1 MTPTLS
7 EADKLS
13 TLISPR
19 PPSSFNQA
27 APTLAVI
34 DGTGPAWARGLLIPS
49 YALRTAPPTNPPLTH
64 RFMPLSRDAISPVL
78 PSLFMPGFP
87 KCATTS
93 LYECLLA
100 TFAPARLGCGERA
113 AGWTATACKRRFLL
127 APLET
132 RARGQFTERKETF
145 FFGGSLASY
154 FQPDLMALH
163 GPNPRTGQ
171 LAHEPPLWAWEAM
184 HREKNGRALTHKGQP
199 LRLASI
205 AAMCENNTNGPQVC
219 LAPSRSDE
227 CHRLHKRAS
236 ARQPQREQQAVPASA
251 PAPLCSTTGVASRT
265 AVQATP
271 DGLIPGVGPRSCTH
285 PGCTRIARL
294 LPKSWNG
301 KCTWDRSV
309 NGDLATSDLYCLG
322 SMVPWVSEDELNA
335 TVIDFTPN
343 YMCDPN
349 ALSRILAT
357 AKDPASL
364 RFVVVMRDP
373 VMRAFSEW
381 SMFTKWGWD
390 PTKTF
395 TSSLLIE
402 LRRLRKCNTTLYQ
415 NAQLLRSLPT
425 PELATYL
432 RKCFRNGQAMMYV
445 ETSMYAVCV
454 EHALRHFRREQF
466 LFLRYE
472 DLMRMDR
479 TSVVALVARFAGL
492 DDNVQ
497 LLRNASAHGKCSFGA
512 DAGTGRK
519 PLSFSSSSVDSA
531 EQLAAAA
538 PHLERLFDPYNTLL
552 AELVHPAFRWH
563 TSEHTKTPLD
573 AAQKAQFLLFEAREK
588 AKKAKYKAARMAGR
602 LALVRQS
609 TAAHVAN
616 GSRAFY
622 SAFYSP
628 LAGRQA
634 GRQGAAGGGPPGKR
648 RTERD
653 RVSVKSG

>member
-1 MTPTLS
+1 MSLTLHD
-7 EADKLS
+7 ADQLG
-13 TLISPR
+13 TLISTR

-27 APTLAVI
+27 APALAVI

-49 YALRTAPPTNPPLTH
+49 YALSTEPLANPSLTH
-64 RFMPLSRDAISPVL
+64 RFMPLSRDAVSPVL

-93 LYECLLA
+93 LYDCLLA
-100 TFAPARLGCGERA
+100 TFAPARLGCGEHA
-113 AGWTATACKRRFLL
+113 VGWSATACKRRFLL

-132 RARGQFTERKETF
+132 RARGQFEERKETF
-145 FFGGSLASY
+145 FFGGAAASY

-171 LAHEPPLWAWEAM
+171 LAHEPPLWPWEAM
-184 HREKNGRALTHKGQP
+184 QRDKRPGGLTHKRQP

-205 AAMCENNTNGPQVC
+205 TAICENNTNGPQVC

-236 ARQPQREQQAVPASA
+236 ARGPPREQQAVPASA
-251 PAPLCSTTGVASRT
+251 LAPLCSTTGVASRK
-265 AVQATP
+265 AVKATP

-285 PGCTRIARL
+285 PGCTRIAQL

-301 KCTWDRSV
+301 KCKWDKSV
-309 NGDLATSDLYCLG
+309 NGDLATADLYCLG
-322 SMVPWVSEDELNA
+322 SMVPWVGEDELNA

-343 YMCDPN
+343 YMCDPA
-349 ALSRILAT
+349 ALSRILDT
-357 AKDPASL
+357 AKDPAAL

-402 LRRLRKCNTTLYQ
+402 LRRLRNCNTTLYQ
-415 NAQLLRSLPT
+415 NPQLLRSLPT

-432 RKCFRNGQAMMYV
+432 RKCFRSGQAMMYV

-472 DLMRMDR
+472 DLMHMDR
-479 TSVVALVARFAGL
+479 TSIVALVARFAGL
-492 DDNVQ
+492 DADVQ

-519 PLSFSSSSVDSA
+519 PRSYSSSYSSSLIDSA

-563 TSEHTKTPLD
+563 TSDHTKTPLD
-573 AAQKAQFLLFEAREK
+573 AAQKAQFLLLAAREK
-588 AKKAKYKAARMAGR
+588 AK
-602 LALVRQS
+602 
-609 TAAHVAN
+609 
-616 GSRAFY
+616 
-622 SAFYSP
+622 
-628 LAGRQA
+628 
-634 GRQGAAGGGPPGKR
+634 
-648 RTERD
+648 
-653 RVSVKSG
+653 

>member
-1 MTPTLS
+1 MSPTLHD
-7 EADKLS
+7 ADQLG
-13 TLISPR
+13 TLISTR
-19 PPSSFNQA
+19 PQSSFNQT
-27 APTLAVI
+27 APALAVI
-34 DGTGPAWARGLLIPS
+34 DGTGPAWARGLLVPS
-49 YALRTAPPTNPPLTH
+49 YALSTEPLANPSLTH
-64 RFMPLSRDAISPVL
+64 RFMPLSREAVSPVL

-93 LYECLLA
+93 LYDCLLA

-113 AGWTATACKRRFLL
+113 VGWSATACKRRFLL

-132 RARGQFTERKETF
+132 RARGQFEERKETF
-145 FFGGSLASY
+145 FFGGAAASY

-171 LAHEPPLWAWEAM
+171 LAHEPPLWPWEAM
-184 HREKNGRALTHKGQP
+184 QRDKRPRGLTHKRQP

-205 AAMCENNTNGPQVC
+205 TAICENNTNGPQVC

-236 ARQPQREQQAVPASA
+236 ARGPQREEQAVLASA
-251 PAPLCSTTGVASRT
+251 LARLCSTTGVASRK

-285 PGCTRIARL
+285 PGCTRIAQL

-301 KCTWDRSV
+301 KCKWDKSV
-309 NGDLATSDLYCLG
+309 NGDLATADLYCLG

-343 YMCDPN
+343 YMCDPA
-349 ALSRILAT
+349 ALSRILDT
-357 AKDPASL
+357 AKDPAAL

-395 TSSLLIE
+395 TSSLLIG

-415 NAQLLRSLPT
+415 NPQLLRSLPT
-425 PELATYL
+425 SELATYL
-432 RKCFRNGQAMMYV
+432 RKCFRSGQAMMYV

-479 TSVVALVARFAGL
+479 TSIVALVARFAGL
-492 DDNVQ
+492 DADVQ

-512 DAGTGRK
+512 DADIGRK
-519 PLSFSSSSVDSA
+519 PRSYSSSYSSSSIDSA

-563 TSEHTKTPLD
+563 TSDHTKTPLD
-573 AAQKAQFLLFEAREK
+573 AAQKAQFLLLAAREK
-588 AKKAKYKAARMAGR
+588 GSRAQIQAARTAGR
-602 LALVRQS
+602 LARW
-609 TAAHVAN
+609 
-616 GSRAFY
+616 
-622 SAFYSP
+622 
-628 LAGRQA
+628 
-634 GRQGAAGGGPPGKR
+634 
-648 RTERD
+648 
-653 RVSVKSG
+653 

>member
-1 MTPTLS
+1 MASLGERALRPSNRDAAEVGWRARPQSWMLPTLRD
-7 EADKLS
+7 ADQLS
-13 TLISPR
+13 ALISPR
-19 PPSSFNQA
+19 PPSSFDQA
-27 APTLAVI
+27 APALAVI
-34 DGTGPAWARGLLIPS
+34 DGTGPAWAQGLLIPS
-49 YALRTAPPTNPPLTH
+49 YALSTEPPANRSLTH
-64 RFMPLSRDAISPVL
+64 RFMPPSRDAVSPVL

-93 LYECLLA
+93 LYDCLLA
-100 TFAPARLGCGERA
+100 TFAPARLGCGTRA
-113 AGWTATACKRRFLL
+113 AGWSATACKRRFLL

-132 RARGQFTERKETF
+132 RARGQFEERKETF
-145 FFGGSLASY
+145 FFGGAALSHY
-154 FQPDLMALH
+154 QPDLMALH

-184 HREKNGRALTHKGQP
+184 HREKRPRGLIHKRQAV
-199 LRLASI
+199 RLASI
-205 AAMCENNTNGPQVC
+205 AAICENNTNGPQVC

-227 CHRLHKRAS
+227 CRRLHKRAS
-236 ARQPQREQQAVPASA
+236 ARRPQREQQAVSASA
-251 PAPLCSTTGVASRT
+251 LAPLCSTTGVASRT
-265 AVQATP
+265 AVQAAP

-285 PGCTRIARL
+285 PGCTRIAHS
-294 LPKSWNG
+294 LPESWSG
-301 KCTWDRSV
+301 KCKWGQSAS
-309 NGDLATSDLYCLG
+309 GDLATNDLYCLG
-322 SMVPWVSEDELNA
+322 SMVPWVGEDELNA

-343 YMCDPN
+343 YMCDPA
-349 ALSRILAT
+349 ALPRIFAT
-357 AKDPASL
+357 AKNPAAL
-364 RFVVVMRDP
+364 RFIVVMRDP

-390 PTKTF
+390 PTRTF

-415 NAQLLRSLPT
+415 NAHLLRALPT
-425 PELATYL
+425 PELAAYL
-432 RKCFRNGQAMMYV
+432 RKCFRSGQAMMYV

-492 DDNVQ
+492 DADVP

-519 PLSFSSSSVDSA
+519 RESYSSSSIDSA

-552 AELVHPAFRWH
+552 AELVHPAFRWRA
-563 TSEHTKTPLD
+563 SDHTKPPLD
-573 AAQKAQFLLFEAREK
+573 AAQKAQFRLLAR
-588 AKKAKYKAARMAGR
+588 
-602 LALVRQS
+602 
-609 TAAHVAN
+609 
-616 GSRAFY
+616 
-622 SAFYSP
+622 
-628 LAGRQA
+628 
-634 GRQGAAGGGPPGKR
+634 KR
-648 RTERD
+648 R
-653 RVSVKSG
+653 KG

>member
-1 MTPTLS
+1 MSPTLHD
-7 EADKLS
+7 ADQLGA
-13 TLISPR
+13 LISPR
-19 PPSSFNQA
+19 PPSSFSQA
-27 APTLAVI
+27 APALVAVI
-34 DGTGPAWARGLLIPS
+34 DGTGPAWARGLLLPS
-49 YALRTAPPTNPPLTH
+49 YALSTEPPANPSLTH
-64 RFMPLSRDAISPVL
+64 RFMPLSRDAVSPVL

-113 AGWTATACKRRFLL
+113 AGWSATACKRRFLL

-132 RARGQFTERKETF
+132 RARGQFEERKETF
-145 FFGGSLASY
+145 FFGGSAATY

-184 HREKNGRALTHKGQP
+184 QREKWPRGLTHKSQP
-199 LRLASI
+199 LRLASL
-205 AAMCENNTNGPQVC
+205 AAICENNTHGPQVC

-236 ARQPQREQQAVPASA
+236 ARGRQREKQAVPASA
-251 PAPLCSTTGVASRT
+251 LAPLCSTTGVASRT

-285 PGCTRIARL
+285 PGCMRIAQL

-301 KCTWDRSV
+301 KCKWDSSV
-309 NGDLATSDLYCLG
+309 NGDRATADLYCLS
-322 SMVPWVSEDELNA
+322 SMVPWVGEDELNA

-343 YMCDPN
+343 YMCDPA

-357 AKDPASL
+357 AKDPAAL

-381 SMFTKWGWD
+381 SMFTNWGWD
-390 PTKTF
+390 PSKTF

-432 RKCFRNGQAMMYV
+432 RKCFRSGQAMMYV

-492 DDNVQ
+492 DADVQ

-512 DAGTGRK
+512 VAATGRK
-519 PLSFSSSSVDSA
+519 PSSYSSGSIDSA

-552 AELVHPAFRWH
+552 AEIVHPAFRWH
-563 TSEHTKTPLD
+563 ASDHTKTPLD
-573 AAQKAQFLLFEAREK
+573 AAQKAQFLLSEAREK
-588 AKKAKYKAARMAGR
+588 AKSAKCKAARITGR
-602 LALVRQS
+602 LALERQS
-609 TAAHVAN
+609 KAAHIAN
-616 GSRAFY
+616 GSRSFY
-622 SAFYSP
+622 SAFYRP
-628 LAGRQA
+628 PARQQA
-634 GRQGAAGGGPPGKR
+634 GRVHKLEPPGKR
-648 RTERD
+648 RTD
-653 RVSVKSG
+653 RHRE

>member
-1 MTPTLS
+1 MSPTLHD
-7 EADKLS
+7 ADQLG
-13 TLISPR
+13 TLISTR
-19 PPSSFNQA
+19 PQSSFNQT
-27 APTLAVI
+27 APALAVI
-34 DGTGPAWARGLLIPS
+34 DGTGPAWARGLLVPS
-49 YALRTAPPTNPPLTH
+49 YALSTEPLANPSLTH
-64 RFMPLSRDAISPVL
+64 RFMPLSREAVSPVL

-93 LYECLLA
+93 LYDCLLA

-113 AGWTATACKRRFLL
+113 VGWSATACKRRFLL

-132 RARGQFTERKETF
+132 RARGQFEERKETF
-145 FFGGSLASY
+145 FFGGAAASY

-171 LAHEPPLWAWEAM
+171 LAHEPPLWPWEAM
-184 HREKNGRALTHKGQP
+184 QRDKRPRGLTHKRQP

-205 AAMCENNTNGPQVC
+205 TAICENNTNGPQVC

-236 ARQPQREQQAVPASA
+236 ARGPQREEQAVLASA
-251 PAPLCSTTGVASRT
+251 LARLCSTTGVASRK

-301 KCTWDRSV
+301 KCTWDKSV
-309 NGDLATSDLYCLG
+309 NGDLATSHLYCLG

-343 YMCDPN
+343 YMCDPA
-349 ALSRILAT
+349 ALSRILDT
-357 AKDPASL
+357 AKDPAAL

-395 TSSLLIE
+395 TSSLLIG

-415 NAQLLRSLPT
+415 NPQLLRSLPT
-425 PELATYL
+425 SELATYL
-432 RKCFRNGQAMMYV
+432 RKCFRSGQAMMYV

-479 TSVVALVARFAGL
+479 TSIVALVARFAGL
-492 DDNVQ
+492 DADVQ

-512 DAGTGRK
+512 DADIGRK
-519 PLSFSSSSVDSA
+519 PRSYSSSYSSSSIDSA

-563 TSEHTKTPLD
+563 TSDHTKTPLD
-573 AAQKAQFLLFEAREK
+573 AAQKAQFLLLEAREK
-588 AKKAKYKAARMAGR
+588 GSRAQIQAARTAGR
-602 LALVRQS
+602 LARW
-609 TAAHVAN
+609 
-616 GSRAFY
+616 
-622 SAFYSP
+622 
-628 LAGRQA
+628 
-634 GRQGAAGGGPPGKR
+634 
-648 RTERD
+648 
-653 RVSVKSG
+653 

>member
-1 MTPTLS
+1 MSPTLHD
-7 EADKLS
+7 ADQLG
-13 TLISPR
+13 TLISTR
-19 PPSSFNQA
+19 PQSSFNQT
-27 APTLAVI
+27 APALAVI
-34 DGTGPAWARGLLIPS
+34 DGTGPAWARGLLVPS
-49 YALRTAPPTNPPLTH
+49 YALSTEPLANPSLTH
-64 RFMPLSRDAISPVL
+64 RFMPLSREAVSPVL

-93 LYECLLA
+93 LYGCLLA
-100 TFAPARLGCGERA
+100 TFAPARLGCGARA
-113 AGWTATACKRRFLL
+113 VGWSATACKRRFLL

-132 RARGQFTERKETF
+132 RARGQFEERKETF
-145 FFGGSLASY
+145 FFGGAAASY

-171 LAHEPPLWAWEAM
+171 LAHEPPLWPWEAM
-184 HREKNGRALTHKGQP
+184 QRDKRPGGLTHKRQP

-205 AAMCENNTNGPQVC
+205 TAICENNTNGPQVC

-236 ARQPQREQQAVPASA
+236 ARGPQREEQAVLASA
-251 PAPLCSTTGVASRT
+251 LARLCSTTGVASRK

-285 PGCTRIARL
+285 PGCTRIAQL

-301 KCTWDRSV
+301 KCKWDKSV
-309 NGDLATSDLYCLG
+309 NGDLATADLYCLG

-343 YMCDPN
+343 YMCDPA
-349 ALSRILAT
+349 ALSRILDT
-357 AKDPASL
+357 AKDPAAL

-395 TSSLLIE
+395 TSSLLIG

-415 NAQLLRSLPT
+415 NPQLLRSLPT
-425 PELATYL
+425 SELATYL
-432 RKCFRNGQAMMYV
+432 RKCFRSGQAMMYV

-479 TSVVALVARFAGL
+479 TSIVALVARFAGL
-492 DDNVQ
+492 DADVQ

-512 DAGTGRK
+512 DADIGRK
-519 PLSFSSSSVDSA
+519 PRSYSSSYSSSSIDSA

-563 TSEHTKTPLD
+563 TSDHTKTPLD
-573 AAQKAQFLLFEAREK
+573 AAQKAQFLLLAAREK
-588 AKKAKYKAARMAGR
+588 AK
-602 LALVRQS
+602 
-609 TAAHVAN
+609 
-616 GSRAFY
+616 
-622 SAFYSP
+622 
-628 LAGRQA
+628 
-634 GRQGAAGGGPPGKR
+634 
-648 RTERD
+648 
-653 RVSVKSG
+653 